1 MRRQEICYRFD
12 FINHDGSVDSHDLGQ
27 APDDAA
33 ARRRATDALSVSQSA
48 TAVDVWR
55 NTSHLGRIRR
65 AAGVA
70 APLPWG
76 FCRPTVTPPPPV
88 A

>member
-1 MRRQEICYRFD
+1 MYRGQICYRFD
-12 FINHDGSVDSHDLGQ
+12 LINHDGSVDSHDLGDVG
-27 APDDAA
+27 DDAA
-33 ARRRATDALSVSQSA
+33 ARSRASDALKVSQSA

-55 NTSHLGRIRR
+55 DAAHLGRIPRPV
-65 AAGVA
+65 AGT

-76 FCRPTVTPPPPV
+76 FCRPANTPPPPT

>member
-1 MRRQEICYRFD
+1 VHRQEICYRFD
-12 FINHDGSVDSHDLGQ
+12 FINHDGSVDSHDLGRV
-27 APDDAA
+27 ADDAT
-33 ARRRATDALSVSQSA
+33 ARTRATDALRVSQSA

-55 NTSHLGRIRR
+55 NASHLARIRR
-65 AAGVA
+65 TAATA